1 MTPDNSAMT
10 GSMLYRGLAFALAA
24 VIIVIGVAAM
34 LAAAADAGYFRGA
47 LVRYVSAHSGRQ
59 ILVKGP
65 LHTHLFSRHPWFVAE
80 QVTIRNPPWVPA
92 GVTAEMGRLS
102 LTFVWPWVDH
112 SSGIERLVMETA
124 VLHLQR
130 DATGHANWQLSD
142 PDKGGDGGPPLIRS
156 LSMPNARVDLRDDLR
171 HLSFDGKVSAEDAL
185 ASQGLPPLR
194 ISGEGELNGRPAA
207 FELTA
212 DPLASASHDKPFA
225 FSFNERSGE
234 SRLTGQGFL
243 LRSFD
248 FNALDSRFDATGSN
262 LKDLYFLTG
271 VTLINTGRF
280 HLSGKVSR
288 RGTHTEFS
296 ELAVTSGQS
305 DVQGNLSVDSS
316 SGRPKLDADLRSQFL
331 RMSDLGARAAAGNSE
346 PDPQSPLLLSNA
358 SLNPSTVR
366 RGEVAVNFHA
376 RRVDIGHIPTH
387 SVALAL
393 TINHGVMV
401 VPSLSAEVSGGKLT
415 GRVKLDANSDNPA
428 ADVDLTLANA
438 QLELLPYQHPDTPPL
453 EGRLQ
458 ARVVV
463 TGHGT
468 SIHQVAASANGKI
481 TATIPHGS
489 MRASLAELTGLDLR
503 GLRLLL
509 SKNPQEVVIRC
520 GIARFRAHDG
530 NLTTDTLLIDTDA
543 MLIEGQG
550 SIHLD
555 SEALDLEIRGQPKG
569 LRFLALHTPVLVRGT
584 LAKPSFSIEPRHSD
598 LKLIDRGAAKD
609 ADCGSL
615 TAAAE
620 N

>member
-1 MTPDNSAMT
+1 MM
-10 GSMLYRGLAFALAA
+10 YRGLALALAT
-24 VIIVIGVAAM
+24 VIAVIGVAAL

-59 ILVKGP
+59 ILIKGA
-65 LHTHLFSRHPWFVAE
+65 LHTHLLSRRPGFVAE
-80 QVTIRNPPWVPA
+80 QVTIRNPPWVPT
-92 GVTAEMGRLS
+92 GDTAEMGRLS

-112 SSGIERLVMETA
+112 SFGIERLVMETA

-142 PDKGGDGGPPLIRS
+142 PDKGAEGGLPLIRS
-156 LSMPNARVDLRDDLR
+156 LSMPNARVELRDDLR
-171 HLSFDGKVSAEDAL
+171 HLRFDGKVSAEDVH
-185 ASQGLPPLR
+185 ASRGLPPLR
-194 ISGEGELNGRPAA
+194 IAGEGDLNGRPAA
-207 FELTA
+207 FDITA

-225 FSFNERSGE
+225 FAFNERSGE
-234 SRLTGQGFL
+234 SRLTGHGFL

-248 FNALDSRFDATGSN
+248 FNALDSSFDATGAN
-262 LKDLYFLTG
+262 LKDLYFLAG

-280 HLSGKVSR
+280 HLSGKASR

-296 ELAVTSGQS
+296 ELAGTSGQS
-305 DVQGNLSVDSS
+305 DMQGNLSVDSS
-316 SGRPKLDADLRSQFL
+316 SGRPKLDANLRSQFL

-346 PDPQSPLLLSNA
+346 PDPQAPLLLSNA
-358 SLNPSTVR
+358 SLKPSTVR
-366 RGEVAVNFHA
+366 RGEAVVNFHA
-376 RRVDIGHIPTH
+376 RRVDVGRLSTH

-401 VPSLSAEVSGGKLT
+401 VSSLSAEVSGGKLT
-415 GRVKLDANSDNPA
+415 GRVKVDATSDNPA

-438 QLELLPYQHPDTPPL
+438 QLELLPYKHPDAPPL

-458 ARVVV
+458 ARVAV

-468 SIHQVAASANGKI
+468 SIHQVAASANGKVTVI
-481 TATIPHGS
+481 IPHGS
-489 MRASLAELTGLDLR
+489 MRSSLAELTGLDLR
-503 GLRLLL
+503 GLRLFLT
-509 SKNPQEVVIRC
+509 KNSQEAVIRC
-520 GIARFRAHDG
+520 GVARFRAHAGD
-530 NLTTDTLLIDTDA
+530 LTADTLLIDTDA

-569 LRFLALHTPVLVRGT
+569 LRFLALHAPVLVRGT
-584 LAKPSFSIEPRHSD
+584 LAKPSFSIEPRHSE

-615 TAAAE
+615 TAE
-620 N
+620 T